1 MHHSEEETHVFG
13 KTKQASR
20 KTENDERSYEQVK
33 SIKMVGQGQLSAK
46 KCTLEW
52 LSRGDE
58 VLGRREQGIWG
69 RNIRRDMQR
78 ENKIV
83 KGAQNWKVNI

>member
-46 KCTLEW
+46 KCTLE
-52 LSRGDE
+52 
-58 VLGRREQGIWG
+58 
-69 RNIRRDMQR
+69 
-78 ENKIV
+78 
-83 KGAQNWKVNI
+83 

>member
-1 MHHSEEETHVFG
+1 LIHLTEENLKQKRKTNAPLRRRNACVW

-46 KCTLEW
+46 KCTLE
-52 LSRGDE
+52 
-58 VLGRREQGIWG
+58 
-69 RNIRRDMQR
+69 
-78 ENKIV
+78 
-83 KGAQNWKVNI
+83 